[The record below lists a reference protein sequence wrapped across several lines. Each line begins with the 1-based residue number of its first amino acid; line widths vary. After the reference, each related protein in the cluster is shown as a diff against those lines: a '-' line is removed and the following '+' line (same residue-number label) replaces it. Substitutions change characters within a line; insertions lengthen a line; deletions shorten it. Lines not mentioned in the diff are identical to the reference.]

1 MEAECFADVGYSEKI
16 RIAVSAAKP
25 DRAEA
30 EARQFAQ
37 EGARGLISFGLCGG
51 LDPKLKAG
59 DLVAPNQIVCKQDMW
74 GISPFLIGRSV
85 VQAEFGLGSD
95 IVVSNVE
102 EKALLH
108 QATGSAIVDMESHRI
123 GEVCSACN
131 IPFFVLRAVCDPANQ
146 SIPAAAAHAIDDH
159 GKTRPMAVAAGLIKN
174 PGDLPDLMRLKKQTE
189 TALATLRNAAS
200 NEVPGILRSVELV

>member
-1 MEAECFADVGYSEKI
+1 MEAECFADIGYSDRI

-30 EARQFAQ
+30 EARRFAQ

-51 LDPKLKAG
+51 LDPNLKAG

-95 IVVSNVE
+95 TVVS
-102 EKALLH
+102 H
-108 QATGSAIVDMESHRI
+108 ATYRFLCCAPCAIRRI
-123 GEVCSACN
+123 S
-131 IPFFVLRAVCDPANQ
+131 PSQRPLPMR
-146 SIPAAAAHAIDDH
+146 STTM
-159 GKTRPMAVAAGLIKN
+159 GKR
-174 PGDLPDLMRLKKQTE
+174 DLWLSPPD
-189 TALATLRNAAS
+189 
-200 NEVPGILRSVELV
+200 